1 MYANFIGESSGFGI
15 LRPGS
20 AFLNYFHFI
29 GASPGRAE
37 CHPKSQL
44 HDGQPSSS
52 LHGRLH
58 PHPESRP
65 SQQGVVSLA
74 ESGQDKCSVQC
85 ATPLVFP
92 IQQELQ
98 TAVRAP
104 RLRWETDGRTSRTPR
119 ARVASAEKGGAA
131 KRDGRRVNRTPTTPE
146 SSKFQEI
153 LGHTQSKWAVI
164 PSSKGLSTV

>member
-74 ESGQDKCSVQC
+74 ESGQDKCSVQ
-85 ATPLVFP
+85 PHLSSPF
-92 IQQELQ
+92 
-98 TAVRAP
+98 
-104 RLRWETDGRTSRTPR
+104 SRSFKR
-119 ARVASAEKGGAA
+119 RFARRGS
-131 KRDGRRVNRTPTTPE
+131 DGRRTDGPRELRARASHRRRKEERRKGTDGELIERRQRPNP
-146 SSKFQEI
+146 
-153 LGHTQSKWAVI
+153 
-164 PSSKGLSTV
+164 PSFRRS